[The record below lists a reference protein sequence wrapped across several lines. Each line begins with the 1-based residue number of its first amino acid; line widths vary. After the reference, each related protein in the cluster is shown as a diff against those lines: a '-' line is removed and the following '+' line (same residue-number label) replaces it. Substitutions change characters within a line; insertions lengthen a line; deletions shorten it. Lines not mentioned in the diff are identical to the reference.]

1 MCKDRYRTLRKKDQD
16 LFPPEVTPPTK
27 ASRSTKVDNDTE
39 TEPDTPP
46 NTTHS
51 TAAENSSFN
60 RNKKR
65 SYPRRT

>member
-16 LFPPEVTPPTK
+16 LFPTEVTPPTK

-46 NTTHS
+46 STMQS
-51 TAAENSSFN
+51 TAAAISSFS

-65 SYPRRT
+65 RYPPRT

>member
-1 MCKDRYRTLRKKDQD
+1 MCKDRYRTLREKDED
-16 LFPPEVTPPTK
+16 LFPTEVTPPTK

-51 TAAENSSFN
+51 TTAAISSFN
-60 RNKKR
+60 RNKRRYPPR
-65 SYPRRT
+65 S

>member
-1 MCKDRYRTLRKKDQD
+1 MCKDRYRTLREKDKD
-16 LFPPEVTPPTK
+16 LFPTEVTPPTK
-27 ASRSTKVDNDTE
+27 ASRSTQVDNDTE

-51 TAAENSSFN
+51 TTAAISSFN

-65 SYPRRT
+65 RYPPRS